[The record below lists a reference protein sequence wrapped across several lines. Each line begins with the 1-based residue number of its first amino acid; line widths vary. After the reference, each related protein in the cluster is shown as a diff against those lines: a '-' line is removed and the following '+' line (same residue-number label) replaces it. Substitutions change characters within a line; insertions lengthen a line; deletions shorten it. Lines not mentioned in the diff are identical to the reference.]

1 MSDHKLNVPDYEI
14 EVLARS
20 FLPDIVAFF
29 ETEKGRQE
37 FEEWKQQKEKD
48 ERTSNSN
55 SKEESI

>member
-1 MSDHKLNVPDYEI
+1 MSEYKLNVPDYEI

-37 FEEWKQQKEKD
+37 FEEWKLQKEKD
-48 ERTSNSN
+48 
-55 SKEESI
+55 K

>member
-1 MSDHKLNVPDYEI
+1 MSEHKLNVPDYEI

-37 FEEWKQQKEKD
+37 FEEWKKEKD
-48 ERTSNSN
+48 TFQ
-55 SKEESI
+55 SKKQDSL

>member
-37 FEEWKQQKEKD
+37 FEGWKQQKKKD
-48 ERTSNSN
+48 NR
-55 SKEESI
+55 KQGSID